1 MFVKTI
7 INILLRILERQHET
21 EIPQWFP
28 KSDSSPPLNIGV
40 ILAIFISSEK
50 TLDCE

>member
-1 MFVKTI
+1 MNNF
-7 INILLRILERQHET
+7 LRILEKQHET
-21 EIPQWFP
+21 EIQQWFP

-40 ILAIFISSEK
+40 ILAILISSEK